1 MNNNFFSILFIN
13 FKILSYFHFFMAA
26 PKLEPELLF
35 LLALELEPFF
45 QCSSGAGA
53 TSFKAAPRPII
64 FTWQLFSQSH
74 KFSHNGLTAPEP
86 QISTRRLRS
95 RSCKFSHGG
104 SGAGAAN
111 FHLAAPE
118 PESEPQFSWG
128 VEPEP
133 PEHRAAPQHWYILQ
147 GCGARRFFGLRAP
160 KIMKYVMFFLK

>member
-1 MNNNFFSILFIN
+1 MISSNEYYSSMWFCYLNSRMNNNFFSILFIN

-53 TSFKAAPRPII
+53 ASFKAAPRPII

-74 KFSHNGLTAPEP
+74 KFSHDGLTAPEPEP

-118 PESEPQFSWG
+118 SEPQFSWG

-133 PEHRAAPQHWYILQ
+133 PENRAAPQH
-147 GCGARRFFGLRAP
+147 C
-160 KIMKYVMFFLK
+160 